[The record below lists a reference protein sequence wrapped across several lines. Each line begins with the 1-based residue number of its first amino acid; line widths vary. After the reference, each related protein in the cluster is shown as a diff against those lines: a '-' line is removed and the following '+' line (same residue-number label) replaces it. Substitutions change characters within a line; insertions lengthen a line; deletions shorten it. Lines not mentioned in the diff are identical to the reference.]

1 MKYATLVTIV
11 TLLGAPLG
19 AGCGGGGGKATGQGG
34 STGAA
39 GLGGLGGAGG
49 GGIGNLGGT
58 TITCPGLGGSA
69 PTGMPACTSNPSDY
83 QYKFQDPC
91 APIEDRITD
100 LLAQLTPDEKLGLM
114 SEYQFP
120 VARLGIPAFTTFT
133 EGLHGVGWA
142 GDNTT
147 PATAGSTNVLYLTGT
162 QFPQASGLAES
173 WDPDALSIVGAT
185 TAYEARIWNAKRA
198 PNDQGRGVGVVM
210 RAPLVD
216 LGRDPRWGRTEE
228 SSGEDPYLVSQLSAG
243 YIAGLHGSD
252 PTYLMAASTL
262 KHWLANNN
270 ETGRSTSSSDFD
282 QRDLLEY
289 YAVPFQHAVRA
300 SHAQGIM
307 EAYNKINGEPSAT
320 SSLLKSLVIGDWG
333 FDGVLSTD
341 AWVPNTLVSDQHDY
355 PDLPTAVAAIVKA
368 GTPLV
373 LQDQSGFRDNV
384 SKAYTQNLMSI
395 DDIDAAL
402 RGNLRVRFR
411 VGDLD
416 PPDRVPGKKILGTE
430 TPWNEMPTIMKAQDV
445 TRRTVVL
452 LKNAN
457 NKLPLSMTGLTK
469 VAVVGPRANSVQRD
483 WYGGLAPYKITV
495 AQGLATKLNGVA
507 TIVKAA
513 DATDAAAVTAATGA
527 DLTILALGNDPTCG
541 PAPPEA
547 NTTPWGVCPSMY
559 DGREAVDRKFIA
571 LDPVQVTLAQ
581 KVFAANPNTVVVLV
595 SSFPQALGWVAD
607 NAPAIVHIANSGQET
622 GTAIADVLFGDY
634 NPGGRTAMTW
644 YASDEDLPSD
654 MLQYDIRAGKGL
666 TYQYFKGTPLYPF
679 GYGLSYT
686 TFAYSNLVVGAATLA
701 MCDETAVSADVQ
713 NSGTRDGDEVVQLY
727 VSFPDTNLARP
738 AKQLRG
744 FKRIHLAAGEKQT
757 VSFPLRGDAL
767 TYWDQAN
774 QRFALESGHV
784 SIQVGASSTDVRLT
798 GSLMTAP

>member
-1 MKYATLVTIV
+1 MKYGAFVILWLTSFASLV
-11 TLLGAPLG
+11 
-19 AGCGGGGGKATGQGG
+19 GCGGGGSAAGKGG
-34 STGAA
+34 SGGGA
-39 GLGGLGGAGG
+39 GLGGSMGS
-49 GGIGNLGGT
+49 GGIGNIGGMLT
-58 TITCPGLGGSA
+58 ACPSSTAGGSPA
-69 PTGMPACTSNPSDY
+69 PPPACTSNPADY
-83 QYKFQDPC
+83 QYRFQDPC

-100 LLAQLTPDEKLGLM
+100 LLTQLTPDEKLGLM

-120 VARLGIPAFTTFT
+120 VTRLGIAAFTTFT

-147 PATAGSTNVLYLTGT
+147 PANAGGTNVLYLTGT

-173 WDPDALSIVGAT
+173 WDPTALSVVGAT
-185 TAYEARIWNAKRA
+185 TAYEARVWNAKRA
-198 PNDQGRGVGVVM
+198 PNAQGRGVGVVV

-216 LGRDPRWGRTEE
+216 LQRDPRWGRTEE
-228 SSGEDPYLVSQLSAG
+228 GYGEDPYLVGKLAEG
-243 YIAGLHGSD
+243 YIGGLHGSD
-252 PTYLMAASTL
+252 ATYLMAASTL

-270 ETGRSTSSSDFD
+270 ETGRSTSSSNFD

-289 YAVPFQHAVRA
+289 YGVPFEHAIRVA
-300 SHAQGIM
+300 HAQGIM

-320 SSLLKSLVIGDWG
+320 SSLLKSLVMGAWG

-355 PDLPTAVAAIVKA
+355 PDLPTAIAAIVKA
-368 GTPLV
+368 GTPLI
-373 LQDQSGFRDNV
+373 LQDQQGFRDNV
-384 SKAYTQNLMSI
+384 KAAYTQNLMTI

-402 RGNLRVRFR
+402 RSNLRVRFR

-416 PPDRVPGKKILGTE
+416 PADRVPGKKILGTE
-430 TPWNEMPTIMKAQDV
+430 TPWNGADAAQKAADV
-445 TRRTVVL
+445 ARRTVVL

-457 NKLPLSMTGLTK
+457 SKLPLSPAGLTK

-483 WYGGLAPYKITV
+483 WYGGLAPYKVTI
-495 AQGLATKLNGVA
+495 AQGLRVKLNSA
-507 TIVKAA
+507 TIVTPT

-541 PAPPEA
+541 PAPPDP
-547 NTTPWGVCPSMY
+547 NPTPWATCPSMY
-559 DGREAVDRKFIA
+559 DGREAVDRKFVA

-581 KVFAANPNTVVVLV
+581 KVFAANPNTIVVLV

-607 NAPAIVHIANSGQET
+607 NAPAIVHIANSGQEI

-634 NPGGRTAMTW
+634 NPAGRTTMTW
-644 YASDEDLPSD
+644 YAADSDLPSD

-666 TYQYFKGTPLYPF
+666 TYQYFTGTPLYPF

-686 TFAYSNLVVGAATLA
+686 TFVYTNLVVGAPSLRL
-701 MCDETAVSADVQ
+701 CDETTVSADVQ
-713 NSGTRDGDEVVQLY
+713 NTGTRDGDEVVQLY
-727 VSFPDTNLARP
+727 VSYSGGSLTRP
-738 AKQLRG
+738 KMQLRG
-744 FKRIHLAAGEKQT
+744 FQRVHLAAGAKQT
-757 VSFPLRGDAL
+757 VTFPLRGDAL

-774 QRFALESGHV
+774 QRFAIDAGTV
-784 SIQVGASSTDVRLT
+784 SIKVGASSADIRLY